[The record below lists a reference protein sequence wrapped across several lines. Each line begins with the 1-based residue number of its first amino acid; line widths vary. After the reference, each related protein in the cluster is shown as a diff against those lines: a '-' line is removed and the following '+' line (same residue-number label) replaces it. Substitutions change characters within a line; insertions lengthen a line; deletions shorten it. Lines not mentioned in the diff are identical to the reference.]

1 MGVNIK
7 SRNAL
12 LTQNRLVAVD
22 NIFCIV
28 VDFFVILQANF
39 FRDV

>member
-1 MGVNIK
+1 MVVNIK
-7 SRNAL
+7 TVYVF
-12 LTQNRLVAVD
+12 LTQNRLWAVD

-39 FRDV
+39 FRNV